1 MRLLAQASIVAV
13 CVVAVVCLALVTL
26 LVYEIKSSVDGVANT
41 LATLGTSGEA
51 AENMIDQ
58 AQEIGLPLPVATP
71 QEPPEP
77 LPDQPAETVKSINIC
92 NRTPE
97 VQAALIEQMGI
108 PSCQSITKE
117 ELYRVRE
124 LGVAAKS
131 IESGDFA
138 DMPNIRNLKVEALRL
153 EPESFVGLD
162 LESLTL
168 SLADGD
174 FRVTQTHLKG
184 LESLSRLRL
193 DGDYQ
198 VGPNAFDDLAALEYL
213 SISRSSVQSLHSR
226 SFESLPNLK
235 ELTGAAHQLDEIH
248 FANLEVACYHQ
259 GSFVQ
264 SNEKRV
270 FVEGQRIEWLE
281 PNSDDRSVSCRFI
294 VDNQVRLVRLATQN
308 Q

>member
-117 ELYRVRE
+117 EL
-124 LGVAAKS
+124 
-131 IESGDFA
+131 
-138 DMPNIRNLKVEALRL
+138 
-153 EPESFVGLD
+153 
-162 LESLTL
+162 
-168 SLADGD
+168 
-174 FRVTQTHLKG
+174 
-184 LESLSRLRL
+184 
-193 DGDYQ
+193 
-198 VGPNAFDDLAALEYL
+198 
-213 SISRSSVQSLHSR
+213 
-226 SFESLPNLK
+226 
-235 ELTGAAHQLDEIH
+235 
-248 FANLEVACYHQ
+248 
-259 GSFVQ
+259 
-264 SNEKRV
+264 
-270 FVEGQRIEWLE
+270 
-281 PNSDDRSVSCRFI
+281 
-294 VDNQVRLVRLATQN
+294 
-308 Q
+308 